1 MPIKHQI
8 RSSEESYD
16 TCDGPVEFL
25 KCALASTLRSYSTE
39 RKMSGKGAGGG
50 GRWERE
56 ITPLLQGHVFLGGRK
71 VRKEFAT
78 LLQPV
83 VAP

>member
-8 RSSEESYD
+8 RSSEEPYD
-16 TCDGPVEFL
+16 TCDGPG
-25 KCALASTLRSYSTE
+25 LASTLRSYSTE
-39 RKMSGKGAGGG
+39 RKMSGKRAGGG

-56 ITPLLQGHVFLGGRK
+56 ITPLLQGHVFLGRRK
-71 VRKEFAT
+71 VRKEFST

-83 VAP
+83 VVP